1 MVSSDF
7 AIYLRRSMD
16 GETELLRYKMF
27 MGIKVGCI
35 NLR

>member
-7 AIYLRRSMD
+7 AIYLRSMD